1 MGRNLKPYKISLHE
15 APDYR
20 ANCGGG
26 EIIQRYQ
33 TRFIRSEVKELCSTK
48 S

>member
-1 MGRNLKPYKISLHE
+1 MGRNLKPYKIAYMKH
-15 APDYR
+15 YR
-20 ANCGGG
+20 DNCGGG

-33 TRFIRSEVKELCSTK
+33 TRVIRSEVKELCSTK